1 MEHFQKYWCP
11 KPAPRSSGFTS
22 WGVAWTKGFL
32 KSLQVVLIC
41 TVGEIFQLCIC
52 KKWICLHG
60 MEDTSS
66 FWVLSQTE
74 PSSSALEESTCRKH
88 PSNSSVLDWG
98 DCAPQGTSRSV
109 WRHVYFTT
117 GEGIYWL
124 WVVRCQRCRYIS
136 YSSQDS
142 LHIKEWSSSNI
153 DGAQIE

>member
-1 MEHFQKYWCP
+1 M
-11 KPAPRSSGFTS
+11 
-22 WGVAWTKGFL
+22 AWTKGFL

-74 PSSSALEESTCRKH
+74 PSSSALEESACRKH

-117 GEGIYWL
+117 GEGSTGFEWL
-124 WVVRCQRCRYIS
+124 DARDAATYLTVHRTVSTSKNDPALIS
-136 YSSQDS
+136 MVPR
-142 LHIKEWSSSNI
+142 
-153 DGAQIE
+153 